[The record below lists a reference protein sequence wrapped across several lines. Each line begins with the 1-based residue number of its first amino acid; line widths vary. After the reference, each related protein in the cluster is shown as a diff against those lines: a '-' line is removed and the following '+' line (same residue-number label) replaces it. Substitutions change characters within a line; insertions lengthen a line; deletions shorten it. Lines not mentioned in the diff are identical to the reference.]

1 MSEPYI
7 IFNGVSSETLGLIM
21 VKLPDFH
28 RAARRVAQTD
38 IPGSS
43 IPVISDEGGYDLMQ
57 TQMEINANGVDLR
70 TIYGWLRGEG
80 WLVSSDEPEYKR
92 YAWMSGQIEDER
104 FRAGGT
110 FDTLKVPVLGLA
122 FLREV
127 NETAVTLAQAGTF
140 AGKGHEAAQPLL
152 RVTGS
157 GDVNLLVNGVSVLI
171 DGLDGTIVLDCEA
184 GIAYRE
190 ITGGIEWAGNQ
201 ITLVDGWPE
210 LLPDGGTNLVNWTGG
225 ISQVVIQPQ
234 WRYL

>member
-1 MSEPYI
+1 MSEPSI
-7 IFNGVSSETLGLIM
+7 TFKGVSSETMGVIM
-21 VKLPDFH
+21 MKLPDFH

-80 WLVSSDEPEYKR
+80 WLISSDEPDYKR
-92 YAWMSGQIEDER
+92 YAWMNGQIEDER
-104 FRAGGT
+104 FRTDAT
-110 FDTLKVPVLGLA
+110 YDTLKVPVTALP

-127 NETAVTLAQAGTF
+127 SEPAVTLTEAGTF
-140 AGKGHEAAQPLL
+140 SGKGHEPAQPVL

-171 DGLDGTIVLDCEA
+171 DGLSGTVILDCEA
-184 GIAYRE
+184 GVAYRE
-190 ITGGIEWAGNQ
+190 VTGGIEWAGNKV
-201 ITLVDGWPE
+201 TLVDGWPE
-210 LLPDGGTNLVNWTGG
+210 LNPGGGTNTINWSGS